1 MGFFD
6 DLLGTRRRRSTYSKG
21 MSAERPVKE
30 RLEDKGYLVR
40 QSPGSRGPYDLYAMK
55 GGKKLLV
62 QVKSGSASLG
72 SEGRRDLRAE
82 ARKKGA
88 TAVYM
93 KVEGR
98 RIRSR
103 FV

>member
-1 MGFFD
+1 MGIFD
-6 DLLGTRRRRSTYSKG
+6 EILGKRKKRSSYSKG
-21 MSAERPVKE
+21 ISAEKRVKE
-30 RLEDKGYLVR
+30 RLENKGYLVR

-55 GGKKLLV
+55 GGKKMLV
-62 QVKSGSASLG
+62 QVKSGNASLT
-72 SEGRRDLRAE
+72 SKGRRDLRAA

-93 KVEGR
+93 KVKGR
-98 RIRSR
+98 KIRSR

>member
-6 DLLGTRRRRSTYSKG
+6 DILGTRKKRSAYSKG
-21 MSAERPVKE
+21 IGAERRVKE

-40 QSPGSRGPYDLYAMK
+40 QSPGSRGPYDLYALK
-55 GGKKLLV
+55 GGKKLLL
-62 QVKSGSASLG
+62 QVKSGSASLS
-72 SEGRRDLRAE
+72 SEGRRDLRAA

-98 RIRSR
+98 RIRSK